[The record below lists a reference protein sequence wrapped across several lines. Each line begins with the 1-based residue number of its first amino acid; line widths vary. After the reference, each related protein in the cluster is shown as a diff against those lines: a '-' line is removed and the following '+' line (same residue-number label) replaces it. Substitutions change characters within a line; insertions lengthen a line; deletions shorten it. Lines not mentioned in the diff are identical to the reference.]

1 MDTSDKIEATAGEAV
16 TRRLRTLDEKLSI
29 LAEVTR
35 PGGSVAAVA
44 RKHDVNANLV
54 FAWRRLHRL
63 GLLEGQRH
71 APPLLPVTITTPTLT
86 PTRRLSAVAAPSRA
100 GRARSRTATPES
112 CVEILVGEDT
122 RLCLH
127 GDAQRAVLARI
138 LEWLP
143 SR

>member
-1 MDTSDKIEATAGEAV
+1 MTS
-16 TRRLRTLDEKLSI
+16 LSSDPACRCS
-29 LAEVTR
+29 AEV
-35 PGGSVAAVA
+35 PAVA

-63 GLLEGQRH
+63 GLLEGQRY

-86 PTRRLSAVAAPSRA
+86 PGRRLSAVAAASRA

-112 CVEILVGEDT
+112 CIDILLGEDT

>member
-1 MDTSDKIEATAGEAV
+1 MDTSDKSETTAGEAV
-16 TRRLRTLDEKLSI
+16 TRRLRTFDEKLSI
-29 LAEVTR
+29 LAEVAR

-71 APPLLPVTITTPTLT
+71 APPLLPVTITTPTVT
-86 PTRRLSAVAAPSRA
+86 PTRRVSAVAATSRA
-100 GRARSRTATPES
+100 DRARPRTPTPES
-112 CVEILVGEDT
+112 CIEILVGEGT

-127 GDAQRAVLARI
+127 GDAQRTVLARI